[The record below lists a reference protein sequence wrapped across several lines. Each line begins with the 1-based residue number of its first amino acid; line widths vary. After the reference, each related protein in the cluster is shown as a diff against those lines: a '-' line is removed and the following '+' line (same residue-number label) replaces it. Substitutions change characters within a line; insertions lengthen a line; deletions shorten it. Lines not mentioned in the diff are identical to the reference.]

1 MVKLFLLLRRNHN
14 HLELTSAGLTYRP
27 PRPSTLLNSPGR
39 TWDYQVSEEL
49 TNTLHTEVYNH
60 FKNYKQGFVDKTT
73 IPLYLFLSGA
83 GTGKSRNSSELWK
96 TTSQCFNGNHFQEMD
111 ELAHE
116 LAHLI
121 SNAFVFHVSLENGT
135 SLRPHEEDPVVAIG
149 SRMLLQLIQD
159 DNRSALLE
167 EIDSNF
173 YPTTPSELIQ
183 FFIKQGPPRAFFLIV
198 DGLKN
203 INDRFGESKFMSTL
217 SALGDVAQQGFT
229 IVCGTSTVSDTV
241 EKFLK
246 GSRRRGINLPCMPLD
261 VPKINKQPVFD
272 PTKLVQK
279 VLIED
284 CGGHGRALEL
294 LMSIKH
300 EILGD
305 PGPGVECLLVGQ
317 LRYMYRGVLPGEHD
331 AKAIVQVV
339 MGHRQIPRYNKIPGT
354 SMTVDEVMENG
365 LMRFEATDDSEN
377 PSGYLTVPYVWLLA
391 LASSHLKNP
400 FFAELQMLDYRDFMA
415 LEDPNIPGSSSW
427 PDFECAMVKLRKIK
441 SRVFENNNH
450 ITLGDIHHGA
460 YMTDETKAICIQN
473 HHLSDD
479 VAEYQEMSKTVESN
493 RDHWIIPTKKSG
505 KIDLREHKY
514 IIRNAASAPAADAV
528 ISLDTKPVRNEC
540 LQLKNTRESTT
551 FHQERKKAAAPDDI
565 FVFFTTSS
573 IPSLKV
579 DGDYNV
585 PSRSVVV
592 TEENW
597 QHYFGPYAARSYLF
611 AKQFERLERS
621 ERSAALSNFWQ

>member
-1 MVKLFLLLRRNHN
+1 M
-14 HLELTSAGLTYRP
+14 
-27 PRPSTLLNSPGR
+27 
-39 TWDYQVSEEL
+39 SEEL

-183 FFIKQGPPRAFFLIV
+183 FFIKQGPPWAFFLIV

-261 VPKINKQPVFD
+261 VPKSTNNQSL
-272 PTKLVQK
+272 T
-279 VLIED
+279 
-284 CGGHGRALEL
+284 L
-294 LMSIKH
+294 LNLFRKYLLRI
-300 EILGD
+300 
-305 PGPGVECLLVGQ
+305 VEA
-317 LRYMYRGVLPGEHD
+317 MGE
-331 AKAIVQVV
+331 
-339 MGHRQIPRYNKIPGT
+339 P
-354 SMTVDEVMENG
+354 
-365 LMRFEATDDSEN
+365 L
-377 PSGYLTVPYVWLLA
+377 
-391 LASSHLKNP
+391 SS
-400 FFAELQMLDYRDFMA
+400 
-415 LEDPNIPGSSSW
+415 
-427 PDFECAMVKLRKIK
+427 
-441 SRVFENNNH
+441 
-450 ITLGDIHHGA
+450 
-460 YMTDETKAICIQN
+460 
-473 HHLSDD
+473 
-479 VAEYQEMSKTVESN
+479 
-493 RDHWIIPTKKSG
+493 
-505 KIDLREHKY
+505 
-514 IIRNAASAPAADAV
+514 
-528 ISLDTKPVRNEC
+528 
-540 LQLKNTRESTT
+540 
-551 FHQERKKAAAPDDI
+551 
-565 FVFFTTSS
+565 
-573 IPSLKV
+573 
-579 DGDYNV
+579 
-585 PSRSVVV
+585 
-592 TEENW
+592 
-597 QHYFGPYAARSYLF
+597 
-611 AKQFERLERS
+611 
-621 ERSAALSNFWQ
+621 